1 MVWHT
6 ESNVAILHF
15 LTFAA
20 ALTVSSGVAIAASA
34 LNPPFD
40 VESARAAHG
49 AAAGSVHCKAPPKP
63 QRDLEFAGVYK
74 RGTNSSVVDKQSANA
89 YRTARK
95 TVDDFKKGVIRTSDL
110 YVASKPAKGDLA
122 SCVLTWLDTWAK
134 SGAMLGSVSQQ
145 GGYVRKWT
153 LGTVSMAYLKV
164 RDAESLDAA
173 KKERVVAW
181 IRDWAAI
188 VREDYSTGME
198 RGSRNNNHSYWAG
211 WSLMAAGIVLNDR
224 SHFDWARER
233 YRNGLAQLE
242 DDGTLP
248 LEMDR
253 RTRALHYHLFSIPP
267 LVMIAETAARNGVDL
282 YGTLDGAIHRLI
294 RRALSGIDDPS
305 YFANKSGYKQ
315 AWGGKFNASK
325 MAWGAVYQ
333 ARFPMPTLKR
343 LLDRFGRIYDTR
355 LGGNM
360 TVLFAPRA
368 K

>member
-1 MVWHT
+1 MV
-6 ESNVAILHF
+6 VLRF

-20 ALTVSSGVAIAASA
+20 ALAYSSSLAIAAST

-40 VESARAAHG
+40 VESARAVHG
-49 AAAGSVHCKAPPKP
+49 AAAGLFHCKAPPKP
-63 QRDLEFAGVYK
+63 QRDLDFSGVYQ
-74 RGTNSSVVDKQSANA
+74 RGTNSSVVDEKGEHA
-89 YRTARK
+89 YRIARK
-95 TVDDFKKGVIRTSDL
+95 TVDDFQKGVIRTSDR
-110 YVASKPAKGDLA
+110 YVASKPAQGELA
-122 SCVLTWLDTWAK
+122 ACVLTWLDTWAK
-134 SGAMLGSVSQQ
+134 SGAMLGSASQQ

-153 LGTVSMAYLKV
+153 LGTVSVAYLKV
-164 RDAESLDAA
+164 RDAEGLDAA
-173 KKERVVAW
+173 MKKRVVTW

-211 WSLMAAGIVLNDR
+211 WSVLAAGIVLNDR
-224 SHFDWARER
+224 SHFDWAQER

-242 DDGTLP
+242 NDGTLP

-267 LVMIAETAARNGVDL
+267 LVMIAETAARNGIDL
-282 YGTLDGAIHRLI
+282 YGSLDGAIHRLI
-294 RRALSGIDDPS
+294 RRTLSGIDDPS
-305 YFANKSGYKQ
+305 YFSNKSGYKQ

-333 ARFPMPTLKR
+333 ARFPIPALKR
-343 LLDRFGRIYDTR
+343 LLGRFGRIYDTR